1 MLPLHH
7 RPPEQM
13 PPHQRD
19 GPPRQEPHESAAR
32 NGTRALGLMVAIYIL
47 AMLGGIGLLR
57 IFTAPV
63 PHSTIE
69 RPLSN

>member
-1 MLPLHH
+1 MFPVHH

-19 GPPRQEPHESAAR
+19 FPRRREPRESNAR
-32 NGTRALGLMVAIYIL
+32 DGSQVLGLLVVVYVI

-57 IFTAPV
+57 ILTAPV
-63 PHSTIE
+63 SYSAIE
-69 RPLSN
+69 RPLRN